1 MFNAKRVLTW
11 AGLPVML
18 AVVSSGSALA
28 VDDIYAAPVAAEVR
42 SQTLQWV
49 AASGV
54 KDEKLLEQVG
64 KIWVLPAEDD
74 VSARLL
80 LSKAVETFTLI
91 DKDAKSFVGACTL
104 LNAPLLPPDAKLLS
118 RDGADPFF
126 QANLRLFYGRY
137 LAQRQLYD
145 EALEVFNKL
154 DPKTVVD
161 PATCLFY
168 KAVCEHQLLMKKE
181 GLATVGK
188 LLENTEQVPVSYS
201 SVATLM
207 QYELQN
213 LRAESL
219 DEISRR
225 MKDVHRRLGL
235 ARGGQKVQKEE
246 DKIIAALDK
255 IIEKLEQ
262 QQGGGGG
269 GGNGQGK
276 TNQPSSPANDSSIK
290 GTTAPGNVDRK
301 NFRKQGGWGNLP
313 PKEEARAKNLINRN
327 LPPHYKQA
335 VEQYFKKIARYR
347 TKTRSN
353 R

>member
-1 MFNAKRVLTW
+1 MFNAKRELTR
-11 AGLPVML
+11 AGLLALL
-18 AVVSSGSALA
+18 AVVSAGPALA
-28 VDDIYAAPVAAEVR
+28 ADDIYAAPVATDVH
-42 SQTLQWV
+42 SQALQWV
-49 AASGV
+49 AAAGV
-54 KDEKLLEQVG
+54 KDEKLREQVG
-64 KIWVLPAEDD
+64 KIWVLPEEDS

-80 LSKAVETFTLI
+80 LAKVIATFALI
-91 DKDAKSFVGACTL
+91 DEDAKSFVGACTL
-104 LNAPLLPPDAKLLS
+104 LNAPLLPPAAKLLS
-118 RDGADPFF
+118 RDGSDPFF

-168 KAVCEHQLLMKKE
+168 KAVCEHQLLMTKA
-181 GLATVGK
+181 GLVTIGK
-188 LLENTEQVPVSYS
+188 LLESTEEVPVSYT

-207 QYELQN
+207 QYELEN

-219 DEISRR
+219 DEVARR

-246 DKIIAALDK
+246 DKIIATLDK

-276 TNQPSSPANDSSIK
+276 TNQPSSPANDSGIK
-290 GTTAPGNVDRK
+290 GTTAPGHVDRK
-301 NFRKQGGWGNLP
+301 NFRKQGGWGDLP